1 MAEDKKSFILYADLI
16 FTVRKLSDENAGKL
30 FKHILAYV
38 NDENPTPEND
48 YVDLSFEPIKQ
59 QLKRDLAKW
68 EKFREKQSENGKR
81 GGRPKKPNESEPS
94 NENPK
99 NPSLLNESQ
108 KSLNVTDNVTVTVND
123 SVINTTGYI
132 RPKDFLES
140 YNAIELDNLK
150 CSTGLDEE
158 KINLCIEQWS
168 LSIEGSDFKYTNDK
182 KEDYRKLIAR
192 LKKWINTWSAN
203 DAAKPPPK
211 QTGKVNTK
219 PTAED
224 YLRILTIAQNG
235 NNAEN
240 NTD

>member
-81 GGRPKKPNESEPS
+81 GGRPKKPNKSEPL

-108 KSLNVTDNVTVTVND
+108 KSLNVNDNVIVNAND
-123 SVINTTGYI
+123 SVNVNEVFS
-132 RPKDFLES
+132 RRLLES
-140 YNAIELDNLK
+140 QIDLEAIQVSTRIKVTKKDTQEFIAHLINEGKEHIHYNEWKKHLRNWLTKRPEINNLPK
-150 CSTGLDEE
+150 T
-158 KINLCIEQWS
+158 
-168 LSIEGSDFKYTNDK
+168 TNQ
-182 KEDYRKLIAR
+182 E
-192 LKKWINTWSAN
+192 
-203 DAAKPPPK
+203 PPK
-211 QTGKVNTK
+211 YKR
-219 PTAED
+219 
-224 YLRILTIAQNG
+224 L
-235 NNAEN
+235 
-240 NTD
+240 